1 MNVADL
7 EHDSG
12 MTDDDEEDRKFLLLV
27 ALALLLRRMFRKR
40 KFVANMQ
47 PRRQLDV
54 AKSMWAK
61 YIKETTGEAGEID
74 YKSHKNLGNNMNKE

>member
-1 MNVADL
+1 MTAMNVADL

-47 PRRQLDV
+47 PRRQLDFTV
-54 AKSMWAK
+54 PKNRSRFGERKNAFFLPLVL
-61 YIKETTGEAGEID
+61 YIYT
-74 YKSHKNLGNNMNKE
+74 

>member
-7 EHDSG
+7 EHGSG

-61 YIKETTGEAGEID
+61 YIKESGPDGHSAEASSAG
-74 YKSHKNLGNNMNKE
+74 KRFRRRFR